1 MAILSGRKQLLFW
14 IPAALIAVAL
24 MVAVFIQIRR
34 PPTNRRAFYI
44 VGVPEKGA
52 ALFFGDKQCG
62 ICHSINGSGG
72 QVAPDLSGKHPGTPA
87 MGWLVTVL
95 WNHGPGMWRQIRQKN
110 QPYPRL
116 NSQEMADI
124 LSFLY
129 QASSIDRAGDPSAG
143 QRVFN
148 EKGCVHCHSV
158 GGTGGKAAPEL
169 SGIAA
174 GGDSN
179 AWTGAMLNHAGSMIA
194 PITSTLGQWPRFTG
208 NEMNDLIAYVRT
220 SAPQTTT
227 NTREISGNAERGWGV
242 FQSRCIQCHSVRGQ
256 GGTLGPELG
265 PEHEL
270 PLTTARFASVMWNH
284 APAML
289 RQGHENG
296 IPPPVL
302 QGKEMADLRTFLAS
316 LRYFEPTGSPLVGE
330 RVFSERG
337 CAACHGH
344 MAEGTQIAPGLRSGT
359 EAFTT
364 VSFTAALWRHGP
376 RMIDRAEELGI
387 PWPTLK
393 ATDIGDLVSFLN
405 APAGPK

>member
-1 MAILSGRKQLLFW
+1 MLHEHKQLLLW
-14 IPAALIAVAL
+14 IPPALIALAL
-24 MVAVFIQIRR
+24 MVAVFIQARR
-34 PPTNRRAFYI
+34 PITTRRALYVI
-44 VGVPEKGA
+44 GEPERGV

-72 QVAPDLSGKHPGTPA
+72 RVAPDLSGKHPGTPA
-87 MGWLVTVL
+87 MGWMATVL
-95 WNHGPGMWRQIRQKN
+95 WNHGPGMWRQIRQNNK
-110 QPYPRL
+110 PYPQL

-124 LSFLY
+124 LAFLY
-129 QASSIDRAGDPSAG
+129 QASTIDRPGDPSAG

-158 GGTGGKAAPEL
+158 GGKGGQTAPEL

-174 GGDSN
+174 RGDPN
-179 AWTGAMLNHAGSMIA
+179 AWTSAMLNHAGSMIA
-194 PITSTLGQWPRFTG
+194 PITSTIGPWPQFTG
-208 NEMNDLIAYVRT
+208 NEMNDLIAYVSL
-220 SAPQTTT
+220 SAPQPAT
-227 NTREISGNAERGWGV
+227 NASGKPGNAERGWGV

-256 GGTLGPELG
+256 GGSVGPELG
-265 PEHEL
+265 PERDL
-270 PLTTARFASVMWNH
+270 PLTTGQFASVLWNH

-289 RQGHENG
+289 REGRKNG

-302 QGKEMADLRTFLAS
+302 QRNEMADLRTFLVS
-316 LRYFEPTGSPLVGE
+316 LRYFEPTGSSLVGE

-344 MAEGTQIAPGLRSGT
+344 MAEGTQIGPGLKSGT

-387 PWPTLK
+387 PWPTLQ

-405 APAGPK
+405 APARPK

>member
-1 MAILSGRKQLLFW
+1 MAILSGRKQLFFW
-14 IPAALIAVAL
+14 ISAAVIAVAL
-24 MVAVFIQIRR
+24 VVAVYIQIRR
-34 PPTNRRAFYI
+34 LPTDRRALYI

-52 ALFFGDKQCG
+52 TLFFGDKQCG
-62 ICHSINGSGG
+62 ICHSVNGSGG
-72 QVAPDLSGKHPGTPA
+72 RVALDLSGRQPGTPA
-87 MGWLVTVL
+87 MGWLVAVL

-110 QPYPRL
+110 KPYPQL

-124 LSFLY
+124 LAFLY
-129 QASSIDRAGDPSAG
+129 QVSSIDRAGDPSAG

-148 EKGCVHCHSV
+148 EKGCVRCHSV

-169 SGIAA
+169 SGIA

-179 AWTGAMLNHAGSMIA
+179 AWTCAMLNHAGSMIA
-194 PITSTLGQWPRFTG
+194 PITSSIGQWPQFTG
-208 NEMNDLIAYVRT
+208 NEMDDLIAYVST
-220 SAPQTTT
+220 SASQPTTHA
-227 NTREISGNAERGWGV
+227 REMPGNAEQGWRV
-242 FQSRCIQCHSVRGQ
+242 FQSRCIQCHSVRGH
-256 GGTLGPELG
+256 GGIVGPELG
-265 PEHEL
+265 PERDV
-270 PLTTARFASVMWNH
+270 PLSTGQFASVLWNH

-289 RQGHENG
+289 RQGRENG

-302 QGKEMADLRTFLAS
+302 KGNEMADLRTFLAS
-316 LRYFEPTGSPLVGE
+316 LRYVEPTGSPLVGE

-337 CAACHGH
+337 CAACHGQ
-344 MAEGTQIAPGLRSGT
+344 MAEGTKIGPGLRSDT
-359 EAFTT
+359 EAFTA

-393 ATDIGDLVSFLN
+393 ASDIGDLVSFLN